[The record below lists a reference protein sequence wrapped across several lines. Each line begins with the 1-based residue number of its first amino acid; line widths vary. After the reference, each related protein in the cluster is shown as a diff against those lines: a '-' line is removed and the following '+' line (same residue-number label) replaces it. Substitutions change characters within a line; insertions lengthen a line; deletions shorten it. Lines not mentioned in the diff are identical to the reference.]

1 MTTARIRTFSSA
13 FLDDL
18 AIRAAA
24 TPRRRLN
31 HNLHTANEYPCHRLF
46 NALQADTY
54 VQPHCH
60 ADPAK
65 DETVVLLRGKLGL
78 IEFTPDGQV
87 VATQIIRPGM
97 VVDIPHG
104 TFHGWCCL
112 EDGSV
117 FFEAKAGPY
126 APLTPEECANFAPP
140 EGDPRVPEY
149 LAWLKQLCRT
159 AE

>member
-60 ADPAK
+60 ADPSK

-97 VVDIPHG
+97 VVDIP
-104 TFHGWCCL
+104 TAP
-112 EDGSV
+112 ST
-117 FFEAKAGPY
+117 AGAVWKTTPSSLKPKP
-126 APLTPEECANFAPP
+126 APT
-140 EGDPRVPEY
+140 R
-149 LAWLKQLCRT
+149 R
-159 AE
+159 